1 MSTGNLRTLRLSS
14 NGGRTFMSMISAVDG
29 GAGSVS
35 RIYGYYRSQNV
46 TTTGFYK
53 TVFGI
58 RRGQFAS
65 RWYQYLN
72 RL

>member
-1 MSTGNLRTLRLSS
+1 
-14 NGGRTFMSMISAVDG
+14 MSMISAVDG

-35 RIYGYYRSQNV
+35 RIYGYYKSQNV

-58 RRGQFAS
+58 KRGQFAS
-65 RWYQYLN
+65 RWYQYLS
-72 RL
+72 RI